1 MHIYA
6 FTFSFYEYRLVFWL
20 GLKEALYA
28 LLDKQASVSDAVGF
42 KSISQIM
49 YLLQNGHSI
58 AISIP
63 VTVSQ
68 PYHGLMNL
76 WTDISFHS
84 NFAEIWYGPFGSRH
98 THYRQQVSFGFFFL
112 SFLPYG
118 TKAALFVILLLF
130 IVFSAAYKSPR
141 LLPCLSPRTLQ
152 VCLWSG
158 QTMMTIVK
166 SCLLGWM
173 AGLICSMQATGWQQH
188 MCWWQPHTGQFLAQ
202 YNTFHCTPV
211 A

>member
-1 MHIYA
+1 MESCTVRAVELVLLFSFLVIKKQNNNNIIIILKILHIYA

-112 SFLPYG
+112 SFF
-118 TKAALFVILLLF
+118 LFFHMAPKQL
-130 IVFSAAYKSPR
+130 
-141 LLPCLSPRTLQ
+141 CLSFFFYLLYLVLPIKAPGSSHVFPPVHYRS
-152 VCLWSG
+152 VCG
-158 QTMMTIVK
+158 
-166 SCLLGWM
+166 LGK
-173 AGLICSMQATGWQQH
+173 Q
-188 MCWWQPHTGQFLAQ
+188 WWL
-202 YNTFHCTPV
+202 
-211 A
+211 

>member
-1 MHIYA
+1 MESCTVRAVELVVLFSFLVIKKRNNNNIIIILKILHIYA

-112 SFLPYG
+112 SF
-118 TKAALFVILLLF
+118 FSSIWHQSSSVCHSSF
-130 IVFSAAYKSPR
+130 IY
-141 LLPCLSPRTLQ
+141 C
-152 VCLWSG
+152 
-158 QTMMTIVK
+158 I
-166 SCLLGWM
+166 
-173 AGLICSMQATGWQQH
+173 
-188 MCWWQPHTGQFLAQ
+188 
-202 YNTFHCTPV
+202 
-211 A
+211 